1 MDKVKNNP
9 SWIVLNS
16 PTQNVPKEVKKND
29 VVYKKQNS
37 TNDLKSIIN
46 NNQKNNY
53 AKSTQHISKIEF
65 SIIKINQRSESIA
78 NLPAINKLTNLYE
91 KKLILEK
98 KQSSLKLEEVN
109 EEIHGIE
116 NKISDTIN
124 KLNSLLDKKNE
135 YGIQQSNVKLE
146 EINNEI
152 EILTNKLSD
161 L

>member
-1 MDKVKNNP
+1 MDKLKNNP

-16 PTQNVPKEVKKND
+16 PTKNVPKEVKKKD

-78 NLPAINKLTNLYE
+78 NIPAINKLTNLYE
-91 KKLILEK
+91 K
-98 KQSSLKLEEVN
+98 N
-109 EEIHGIE
+109 
-116 NKISDTIN
+116 
-124 KLNSLLDKKNE
+124 
-135 YGIQQSNVKLE
+135 
-146 EINNEI
+146 
-152 EILTNKLSD
+152 
-161 L
+161 

>member
-1 MDKVKNNP
+1 MDKLKNNP
-9 SWIVLNS
+9 GWIVLNS
-16 PTQNVPKEVKKND
+16 PTKNAPKEVKKND

-37 TNDLKSIIN
+37 INDLKSIIN

-116 NKISDTIN
+116 NKISDTIDR
-124 KLNSLLDKKNE
+124 LNVLIDKKNE
-135 YGIQQSNVKLE
+135 SGNQKSSLKLE

>member
-1 MDKVKNNP
+1 MDKLKNNP
-9 SWIVLNS
+9 SWIVLNY
-16 PTQNVPKEVKKND
+16 PTKNVPKEVKKND

-37 TNDLKSIIN
+37 KNDPKSIIN

-53 AKSTQHISKIEF
+53 AKSTQHISKIEY

-78 NLPAINKLTNLYE
+78 NIPAINKLTNLYE

-98 KQSSLKLEEVN
+98 KESSLKLEEVN

-116 NKISDTIN
+116 NKISDTIDR
-124 KLNSLLDKKNE
+124 LNVLFDKKNE
-135 YGIQQSNVKLE
+135 SGNQKSSLKLE
-146 EINNEI
+146 EISNEI

>member
-1 MDKVKNNP
+1 MDKLKNNP

-16 PTQNVPKEVKKND
+16 PTKNAPKEVKKND

-37 TNDLKSIIN
+37 TNDPKSIIN

-53 AKSTQHISKIEF
+53 AKITQHISKIEF

-91 KKLILEK
+91 KRLILEK

-109 EEIHGIE
+109 EEIHRIE
-116 NKISDTIN
+116 NKISETIN
-124 KLNSLLDKKNE
+124 KLNTLLDKKNE
-135 YGIQQSNVKLE
+135 YGTQQSNVKLDD
-146 EINNEI
+146 INEEI
-152 EILTNKLSD
+152 EILKNKLSD